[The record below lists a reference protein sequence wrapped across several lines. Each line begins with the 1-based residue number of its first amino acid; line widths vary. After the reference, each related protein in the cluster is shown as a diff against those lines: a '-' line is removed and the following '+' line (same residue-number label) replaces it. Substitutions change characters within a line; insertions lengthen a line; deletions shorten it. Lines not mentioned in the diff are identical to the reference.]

1 MSATIAHFYHTKD
14 IRLMPIVEL
23 QLREDVTG
31 GDPNFIRFRQVE
43 EESSFTLTPITR
55 QSSRGG
61 EVTVAYKFE
70 ATIYIPFNKF
80 KYDADLV
87 EAANTDDSAS
97 MIAVLERIKN
107 KRVSVAL
114 FLGASSS
121 AGSDIQKVINATASS
136 IVQLGVKKCLLS
148 YSITSLPLRP
158 RLSIKITGFTKSIA
172 DNREP
177 GSAASEA
184 SYTTV
189 FT

>member
-1 MSATIAHFYHTKD
+1 MSATIANYYHTKD
-14 IRLMPIVEL
+14 IRLLPIVEL
-23 QLREDVTG
+23 QLREDVSG
-31 GDPNFIRFRQVE
+31 GDVNFIRFRQVE
-43 EESSFTLTPITR
+43 EESSFNLAPITR

-61 EVTVAYKFE
+61 EVTVGYKFE
-70 ATIYIPFNKF
+70 ATIYVPYNKF

-87 EAANTDDSAS
+87 AAANTDDSAS

-107 KRVSVAL
+107 KRVSVQL
-114 FLGASSS
+114 HLGAIS
-121 AGSDIQKVINATASS
+121 GGGTDVQKVINATGYS

-177 GSAASEA
+177 GSAASE
-184 SYTTV
+184 STSTTV